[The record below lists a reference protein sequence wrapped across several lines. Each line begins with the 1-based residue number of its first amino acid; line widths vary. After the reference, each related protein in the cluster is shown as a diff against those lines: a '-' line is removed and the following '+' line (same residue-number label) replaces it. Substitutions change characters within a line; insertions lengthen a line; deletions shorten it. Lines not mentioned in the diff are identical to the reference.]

1 MGGELDPAPS
11 SPSGSPAAFLE
22 RAESREQAR
31 VSGGVSRAALTS
43 ACSGSGCAGPQ
54 RPGSGAGGYVCEP
67 GAGAGGFPRPP
78 RAPPGRR
85 AGGGGLEAGVLGRIG
100 PGAVLAATCASPGP
114 GLGASPGPP
123 APLPAAEPEPG
134 PAAAA
139 QALRSLP
146 RGLAVGPSGARRR
159 RLGVWCVGA
168 ALRQGLLWG
177 PLEER
182 GAGPQEMLLGLWRD
196 VRVCEQSSGWAS
208 LVQQGRRKKEGNVA
222 PVRIGERLHLQVSQT
237 IPPGCEL
244 LLWPQSPSIGPG
256 HAEEQPLAMESG
268 SELGT
273 TVLTDGVSPGE
284 DTTEPCTALSPQ
296 QGLAI
301 KKVTKQSLEFGPKSQ
316 DESLTGSQP
325 LEPGDH
331 IEEEGEKEK
340 ERRIVPL
347 PDSPAEGTQ
356 LPQSSL
362 SAGPEDLSPSDS
374 TSSSVAPSGGPRLS
388 TRLAN
393 RACKL
398 LGPGSPQDRQAGEA
412 EHSNLTKPPGG
423 TARHSS
429 RRYHCTVCS
438 KAFLQLCHLK
448 KHQFVHAGHKPF
460 LCTECGKSYSSEESF
475 KAHMLGHR
483 GVRPFPCPQ
492 CDKAYGTR
500 RDLREHQVVHSGARP
515 FTCDQCGKAF
525 ARRPSLRLHRKTHQ
539 VPAAPTPCPCP
550 ICGRH
555 LANQGSL
562 RNHMRLH
569 TGEKPFLCPHCG
581 RAFRQRGNLRGHL
594 RLHTGERPYRCPHC
608 TDAFPQLPE
617 LRRHLISHTGE
628 AHLCPV
634 CGKALRDP
642 HTLRAHERLHSG
654 ERPFPCPQCGRAYT
668 LATKLR
674 RHLKSHLADKPF
686 RCPTCGMGY
695 TLLQSLKRHQLSHQ
709 SKGPNGCAST
719 SAKPSMVLLQAET
732 ELVVTPSEEDS
743 SPTPTSSPADVIEIS
758 ISESEDR
765 CIVVQEEPGPGH
777 SLVLIQEGMA
787 GFSTV
792 AEVVEV
798 ETGP

>member
-1 MGGELDPAPS
+1 MGFRPQWRN
-11 SPSGSPAAFLE
+11 PSGE
-22 RAESREQAR
+22 RKFP
-31 VSGGVSRAALTS
+31 GGASRAALTS
-43 ACSGSGCAGPQ
+43 PPPEAGLPGREDPGAAAEVSAGP
-54 RPGSGAGGYVCEP
+54 GMEA
-67 GAGAGGFPRPP
+67 P
-78 RAPPGRR
+78 RAH
-85 AGGGGLEAGVLGRIG
+85 
-100 PGAVLAATCASPGP
+100 
-114 GLGASPGPP
+114 PGPP
-123 APLPAAEPEPG
+123 TPLPAAEPDPEAP
-134 PAAAA
+134 PAAAL
-139 QALRSLP
+139 ALRSLP
-146 RGLAVGPSGARRR
+146 RGLALGPSGARRR

-168 ALRQGLLWG
+168 ALRPGLLWG

-182 GAGPQEMLLGLWRD
+182 GTALGLRSRPSPRPPQEMLGLWRD
-196 VRVCEQSSGWAS
+196 VHVCEQSSGWAS
-208 LVQQGRRKKEGNVA
+208 LVQLGCQEKEGNVA
-222 PVRIGERLHLQVSQT
+222 PVRIGERLHLKVSHT
-237 IPPGCEL
+237 ILPGFEL
-244 LLWPQSPSIGPG
+244 LLWPEPPG
-256 HAEEQPLAMESG
+256 TDPAHLEERPLAVGLQPEA
-268 SELGT
+268 T
-273 TVLTDGVSPGE
+273 KQTNRASPGE
-284 DTTEPCTALSPQ
+284 DVVKPRTAVSPQ
-296 QGLAI
+296 RDSASKETAKHSPQ
-301 KKVTKQSLEFGPKSQ
+301 FGPESQ
-316 DESLTGSQP
+316 GEIPIDPEP
-325 LEPGDH
+325 LESQ
-331 IEEEGEKEK
+331 EEEESEGKMAS
-340 ERRIVPL
+340 L
-347 PDSPAEGTQ
+347 PEGSREGVQ
-356 LPQSSL
+356 LPQSKPSGGQG
-362 SAGPEDLSPSDS
+362 SLSPSDGAS
-374 TSSSVAPSGGPRLS
+374 PVAPSRDPWLRS
-388 TRLAN
+388 RLAN
-393 RACKL
+393 KSCVL
-398 LGPGSPQDRQAGEA
+398 FDPGSQGCPGAKSLSPQDSQDGEA
-412 EHSNLTKPPGG
+412 EALRFSQPPRGRRSPKG
-423 TARHSS
+423 AARPLS
-429 RRYHCTVCS
+429 RRYHCAVCS

-475 KAHMLGHR
+475 KAHVLGHQ

-525 ARRPSLRLHRKTHQ
+525 ARRPSLRLHHKTHQ

-550 ICGRH
+550 ICGRP

-562 RNHMRLH
+562 QNHMRLH

-608 TDAFPQLPE
+608 SDAFPQLPE

-695 TLLQSLKRHQLSHQ
+695 TLLQSLKRHQLSHCTKSP
-709 SKGPNGCAST
+709 SKPAMT
-719 SAKPSMVLLQAET
+719 LLQVET
-732 ELVVTPSEEDS
+732 KLPVPLGEGDS
-743 SPTPTSSPADVIEIS
+743 SPSPASGPAEVT

-765 CIVVQEEPGPGH
+765 CLMLQEDAGPSH
-777 SLVLIQEGMA
+777 SLVLIQEGVG

-798 ETGP
+798 ETGPDIPTGPPM

>member
-1 MGGELDPAPS
+1 
-11 SPSGSPAAFLE
+11 
-22 RAESREQAR
+22 
-31 VSGGVSRAALTS
+31 
-43 ACSGSGCAGPQ
+43 
-54 RPGSGAGGYVCEP
+54 
-67 GAGAGGFPRPP
+67 
-78 RAPPGRR
+78 
-85 AGGGGLEAGVLGRIG
+85 
-100 PGAVLAATCASPGP
+100 
-114 GLGASPGPP
+114 
-123 APLPAAEPEPG
+123 
-134 PAAAA
+134 
-139 QALRSLP
+139 
-146 RGLAVGPSGARRR
+146 
-159 RLGVWCVGA
+159 
-168 ALRQGLLWG
+168 
-177 PLEER
+177 
-182 GAGPQEMLLGLWRD
+182 MLLGLWRD

-208 LVQQGRRKKEGNVA
+208 LVQQGRRKKEGNVT

-237 IPPGCEL
+237 ILPGCEL
-244 LLWPQSPSIGPG
+244 LLWPQSPSTGPG
-256 HAEEQPLAMESG
+256 HAEEQPLTMESG
-268 SELGT
+268 SGLGT
-273 TVLTDGVSPGE
+273 TVLTDGVSPEG
-284 DTTEPCTALSPQ
+284 DSTEPCTAISPQ
-296 QGLAI
+296 QGLAN
-301 KKVTKQSLEFGPKSQ
+301 KKDTKQSLEFGPKSQ
-316 DESLTGSQP
+316 
-325 LEPGDH
+325 GDH
-331 IEEEGEKEK
+331 MEEEGEKEE
-340 ERRIVPL
+340 EREGRIAPL

-356 LPQSSL
+356 LPQSNL
-362 SAGPEDLSPSDS
+362 SIGPGDLSPSN
-374 TSSSVAPSGGPRLS
+374 SSSSSAAPGGAPRLS
-388 TRLAN
+388 PRLAN
-393 RACKL
+393 RSCKL
-398 LGPGSPQDRQAGEA
+398 FGPGSPRDRQAGEA
-412 EHSNLTKPPGG
+412 EHSDLTKPPGG

-709 SKGPNGCAST
+709 AKGPSGCTAT
-719 SAKPSMVLLQAET
+719 SAKPSVVLLQAET
-732 ELVVTPSEEDS
+732 ELVVAPSEEDS
-743 SPTPTSSPADVIEIS
+743 SPTPTSPPADVIEIS
-758 ISESEDR
+758 ISEGEDR

-777 SLVLIQEGMA
+777 SLVLIPEGMA